1 MSFGIK
7 STQQRKNQYSL
18 LNGETPSILHYKTA
32 TTLLCEP
39 VTLIPPS
46 LITQPMVQ
54 RPPNRIHQFPSRRIV
69 LPAPPT
75 KTGDE
80 KLNTHYYDGKL
91 KENSLIESVSD
102 LQKVD
107 APELTAEKRELFT
120 SLMDKLMAEKKTM
133 AGYAVRAIIDGIR
146 SPANF
151 DPTNGI
157 YADDILYL
165 ICKGDYPS
173 EYFTEQL
180 GDIITSGSCPQ
191 GRCARLF
198 QILNSL
204 S

>member
-1 MSFGIK
+1 MSLMARFAISCNAEAVRLLISDVGSPTRSVGSEKPVFIGNIK
-7 STQQRKNQYSL
+7 CIK
-18 LNGETPSILHYKTA
+18 IK
-32 TTLLCEP
+32 
-39 VTLIPPS
+39 
-46 LITQPMVQ
+46 
-54 RPPNRIHQFPSRRIV
+54 
-69 LPAPPT
+69 
-75 KTGDE
+75 

-120 SLMDKLMAEKKTM
+120 SLMDKLMAEKQTM

-198 QILNSL
+198 QIL
-204 S
+204 